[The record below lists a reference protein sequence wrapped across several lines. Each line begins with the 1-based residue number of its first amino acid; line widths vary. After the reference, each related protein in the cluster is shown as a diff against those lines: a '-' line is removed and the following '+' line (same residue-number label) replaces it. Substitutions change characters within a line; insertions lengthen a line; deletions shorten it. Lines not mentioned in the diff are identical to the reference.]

1 MLLSMSCC
9 HLKSLLPPTIHP
21 PWPLHP
27 PPPPTPRRA
36 RCTRAAPAASRRAPS
51 CTAPLRP
58 GRPTAS
64 GPSPCPVSAPLASLT
79 AALSHNVSACL
90 PASPHSP
97 HPHPLTTAAAAP
109 PPPRA
114 PHCAEDEEVECI
126 AAGSSFCA
134 VATSRRH
141 LRLFSQ
147 AGTQVRVRLHA
158 GSVSGGG
165 RNESALWHHR
175 HQIPLC
181 KLSARLPACAAA
193 PTAPACRRT

>member
-1 MLLSMSCC
+1 MCLPAC
-9 HLKSLLPPTIHP
+9 LPPLTHP
-21 PWPLHP
+21 TLTHSRLRLP
-27 PPPPTPRRA
+27 PPPPA
-36 RCTRAAPAASRRAPS
+36 
-51 CTAPLRP
+51 
-58 GRPTAS
+58 
-64 GPSPCPVSAPLASLT
+64 
-79 AALSHNVSACL
+79 
-90 PASPHSP
+90 
-97 HPHPLTTAAAAP
+97 
-109 PPPRA
+109 PRA
-114 PHCAEDEEVECI
+114 PHCAEDEEAECI